1 MEIFGEA
8 HYQRAYQRGLAWADE
23 VFQDWLRA
31 GTPVPHE
38 LPRSKHDAARVLGQA
53 QLVDSERQS
62 RATAVLYATAR
73 VRWRRLV
80 SLEFNR
86 RAS

>member
-1 MEIFGEA
+1 MEMFGEA
-8 HYQRAYQRGLAWADE
+8 HYQWAYQRGLAWADE
-23 VFQDWLRA
+23 VFGGWLKSGR
-31 GTPVPHE
+31 PVPCE
-38 LPRSKHDAARVLGQA
+38 LPFSKHDASTILEQRTLD
-53 QLVDSERQS
+53 LERQA
-62 RATAVLYATAR
+62 RTASVLYATAK